1 MNSITPLL
9 FMRDSNCPSAT
20 PDNHETEI
28 AAVVHAL
35 RDQACTLGLGISALQ
50 YPGDSESERQHHLA
64 LLEGVVEDMSR
75 EFQRLDQW
83 LIEVGY
89 KRP

>member
-1 MNSITPLL
+1 VNSITPL
-9 FMRDSNCPSAT
+9 FFIKDSNCPSA

-64 LLEGVVEDMSR
+64 LLEAVVEDMSR

>member
-1 MNSITPLL
+1 MTPLL
-9 FMRDSNCPSAT
+9 LIKDSNRSSDA
-20 PDNHETEI
+20 PDTYEVEI

-35 RDQACTLGLGISALQ
+35 RDQACTLGLGICALQ
-50 YPGDSESERQHHLA
+50 YPGESDSERQHHLA
-64 LLEGVVEDMSR
+64 LLESVVEDMSR

-83 LIEVGY
+83 LVGIGY